1 MTGVAIGLFFVT
13 VFLWVPAAW
22 VFFDSQ
28 DRGHSSYLWGALTLI
43 FSLPALVVYFIVRS
57 RWAARP
63 GYAAAEYSRS
73 RIYFHVAVVTFW
85 GLTTVAATAAMF
97 GVYQWVG
104 ASEGPFDDRGRTLRE
119 ALAFGLPLLL
129 IAVPATAVHVVMLRR
144 RVAAA
149 TGPVRE
155 SLSRLLRGLESLML
169 VLGGL
174 IATAAGIS
182 ALFGLSGSLFDVGG
196 FDRDGWAF
204 TLSTLVTSLLS
215 VSLTRLLF
223 TEAVLSGA
231 RTAPPA
237 PTPPV
242 APEAAPVAARIEPA
256 APSVTPPDTGS
267 AGPVARFCAGCGST
281 LISGARFCS
290 ACGITVDAS
299 A

>member
-1 MTGVAIGLFFVT
+1 
-13 VFLWVPAAW
+13 
-22 VFFDSQ
+22 
-28 DRGHSSYLWGALTLI
+28 
-43 FSLPALVVYFIVRS
+43 
-57 RWAARP
+57 
-63 GYAAAEYSRS
+63 
-73 RIYFHVAVVTFW
+73 
-85 GLTTVAATAAMF
+85 
-97 GVYQWVG
+97 
-104 ASEGPFDDRGRTLRE
+104 
-119 ALAFGLPLLL
+119 
-129 IAVPATAVHVVMLRR
+129 VVMLRR

-223 TEAVLSGA
+223 AEAVLSGA

-242 APEAAPVAARIEPA
+242 APEAAPVAARIESA

-267 AGPVARFCAGCGST
+267 AAPVARFCAGCGST
-281 LISGARFCS
+281 LIPGAGCCA
-290 ACGITVDAS
+290 ACGITVGAS